1 MRTGVDDDTA
11 TLVWLVSELGQ
22 ARSQGQTRI
31 VDYLQLVADAVVFEL
46 ESVARRRRNSRGW

>member
-1 MRTGVDDDTA
+1 VDDDTA